1 MRFFDPSFTVK
12 KDVVVHRL
20 INQRTY
26 RVENSPKYTTEDSNR
41 FYYDII
47 HEDSDGSTSGRG
59 Q

>member
-12 KDVVVHRL
+12 KDLVVHRL
-20 INQRTY
+20 INHTTY
-26 RVENSPKYTTEDSNR
+26 RVENTPKYSTEDSNR

-47 HEDSDGSTSGRG
+47 SDG